1 MQELVAVAA
10 LLVSGLDSR
19 EAATAGY
26 ATACLH
32 NLKRQPAVLD
42 ALRLGG
48 ATRTGDSCIKSP
60 QKMS

>member
-19 EAATAGY
+19 EPATAGY

-32 NLKRQPAVLD
+32 NLKRQPAVLAGVD
-42 ALRLGG
+42 ASPRRSSFDLGADG
-48 ATRTGDSCIKSP
+48 GGGC
-60 QKMS
+60 